1 MTRDRGV
8 IARSAL
14 SVLQN
19 KLVNKE
25 IIMANQPIIVGVDG
39 SPSSGSA
46 LRWAAIEAAQ
56 HQVPLHIV
64 NSCADPRGYPAT
76 VAEAA
81 FDRGPMQ
88 EAARKVLARAKTDVL
103 SHLGRRNVPEV
114 KTILSDDPAKPTL
127 IDLSKDARMVVVGSR
142 GLGAFKR
149 GLLGS
154 VSTAVA
160 RHAHCPVAVIH
171 EQDDDEFVVS
181 TKPVVVGVDG
191 TQNSERAIEIAFDE
205 ASHRGCDLVAVH
217 AWADT
222 SDFEYPSANWPATAI
237 SEEVALAES
246 LAGWQE
252 KFPDVA
258 VHRVVVK
265 DRPARNLAEQA
276 TSASLVVVGT
286 HGRGG
291 FAGLLLGS
299 TSQAL
304 LHSVTCPLIITRG
317 PA

>member
-1 MTRDRGV
+1 
-8 IARSAL
+8 
-14 SVLQN
+14 
-19 KLVNKE
+19 
-25 IIMANQPIIVGVDG
+25 MAGQPIIVGVDG

-46 LRWAAIEAAQ
+46 LRWAANEAAQ
-56 HQVPLHIV
+56 HHVPLHIV
-64 NSCADPRGYPAT
+64 NSCGDARGYAAA

-81 FDRGPMQ
+81 FDRAPLQ
-88 EAARKVLARAKTDVL
+88 EAARKVLSRAKTDVDA
-103 SHLGRRNVPEV
+103 HFAGRHIPEV
-114 KTILSDDPAKPTL
+114 KTILSDDPAEPTL
-127 IDLSKDARMVVVGSR
+127 IDLSRSARMLVVGSR

-149 GLLGS
+149 GLMGS

-160 RHAHCPVAVIH
+160 RHAHCPVAIIH
-171 EQDDDEFVVS
+171 EQDDDEFVAS
-181 TKPVVVGVDG
+181 KKPVVVGVDG
-191 TQNSERAIEIAFDE
+191 TRNSEPAIEIAFDE

-222 SDFEYPSANWPATAI
+222 SDFEYPSINWPATAMT
-237 SEEVALAES
+237 EEVSLAES
-246 LAGWQE
+246 LAGWSE

-258 VHRVVVK
+258 VHRIVVK

-276 TSASLVVVGT
+276 SGASLVVVGS

-317 PA
+317 TA